1 MSRDLSGVG
10 LNELFDRKQGENVAT
25 IERRIKYRCSDDCAQ
40 GGCPWHEGR
49 LIYQSTSDAY
59 QFDMNGRTL
68 YFERG
73 ELDAMIELLR
83 SLGRVDAVQ
92 VPANV

>member
-1 MSRDLSGVG
+1 

-40 GGCPWHEGR
+40 GGCPRHEGR

-92 VPANV
+92 VPANA

>member
-1 MSRDLSGVG
+1 M
-10 LNELFDRKQGENVAT
+10 AT
-25 IERRIKYRCSDDCAQ
+25 IERRIKYRCSDDCTQ

-92 VPANV
+92 VPANAKVSGAATASAGLPG

>member
-1 MSRDLSGVG
+1 MTA
-10 LNELFDRKQGENVAT
+10 RKAAA
-25 IERRIKYRCSDDCAQ
+25 R
-40 GGCPWHEGR
+40 HEGR

-92 VPANV
+92 VPANDQVQPRRRRRLG

>member
-1 MSRDLSGVG
+1 M
-10 LNELFDRKQGENVAT
+10 AT

-92 VPANV
+92 VPANTELSGGASAPSKEERSDD

>member
-1 MSRDLSGVG
+1 M
-10 LNELFDRKQGENVAT
+10 NELFDRKQGENVAT

-92 VPANV
+92 VPANA